1 MNTIARISTEAQ
13 GTFAPPSPRVKPSA
27 YGGVLLL
34 AKAWAMLGGSERLS
48 RGLRWQGQAG
58 SLLLFVLVALPV
70 GSPKSILAVAGFCS
84 RLSDPLWQVLGWMS
98 VITQRRLS
106 RFASSPRHK
115 WLQVLLTMASALAIH
130 PATRV
135 GEEGIIAVDSTTA
148 EKRYGPHLPG
158 IRPVYDAVQRRLV
171 DGYEIVSACVVAG
184 VVAWPVG
191 LLPHRKADTAS
202 EREKNKRRR
211 RKAKPGELPSK
222 LDLALELVQLAVAA
236 GVRASTVVGDSAFGT
251 MWWLREIAA
260 LGRHWL
266 VGMRLDR
273 RLRIGAEIR
282 NFRDWCAKVPL
293 VMLEVSGQGTT
304 VWGALLPEAVLL
316 DKGCNRK
323 GLVCRP
329 AYFERRDR
337 KGRVIHRW
345 YLVTSQ
351 LAWDLTTVWQAWGWR
366 WAIEELHR
374 SSKQHMRLS
383 DFHVRSWE
391 GIVALIA
398 CTSLRASLLYFMR
411 AFDPSC
417 QHLSLEALVLALRE
431 AACVVEQP
439 ATGRAQVNL
448 PPNLPAIALWQ
459 DSNTPFPAH
468 QWPIDL
474 KAA

>member
-1 MNTIARISTEAQ
+1 MTTIARISAEAQ
-13 GTFAPPSPRVKPSA
+13 GTFAQSSSRVKPSA

-48 RGLRWQGQAG
+48 LGLRWQGRAG
-58 SLLLFVLVALPV
+58 ALMLFVLVALPV
-70 GSPKSILAVAGFCS
+70 ASPKSVLAVAGLCS
-84 RLSDPLWQVLGWMS
+84 RLSDPLWQALGWVS
-98 VITQRRLS
+98 VITQRRLA
-106 RFASSPRHK
+106 RFASSPRHD
-115 WLQVLLTMASALAIH
+115 WLRTLRAMAGALAMH
-130 PATRV
+130 QATRV
-135 GEEGIIAVDSTTA
+135 GPEGIIAVDSTTV

-171 DGYEIVSACVVAG
+171 DGYEIVSACVAAG
-184 VVAWPVG
+184 MVAWPVG

-211 RKAKPGELPSK
+211 RKAKPGESPSK

-236 GVRASTVVGDSAFGT
+236 GVRASTVVGDSAFGS

-273 RLRIGAEIR
+273 RLRIGAKIR
-282 NFRDWCAKVPL
+282 SFRDWCGRVQL
-293 VMLEVSGQGTT
+293 EMLETSAAGTT
-304 VWGALLPEAVLL
+304 IWGTLLPEAVLL

-323 GLVCRP
+323 GLACRP

-351 LAWDLTTVWQAWGWR
+351 LTWDLAAVWQAWSWR
-366 WAIEELHR
+366 WSIEELHR
-374 SSKQHMRLS
+374 ASKQDMRLS

-391 GIVALIA
+391 GIVALIV
-398 CTSLRASLLYFMR
+398 CTSLRASLLYFIR
-411 AFDPSC
+411 ALDPSC
-417 QHLSLEALVLALRE
+417 QDLSIEALVIALRE

-439 ATGRAQVNL
+439 PTGRAHVSL
-448 PPNLPAIALWQ
+448 PPNLPALALWQ
-459 DSNTPFPAH
+459 DSNTPFPAQ

-474 KAA
+474 QAA